1 MRNILL
7 YIDPASTSAL
17 LYIIIAVVASL
28 AFALRGF
35 FYKIKNLFLGKGFVN
50 RNEFENID
58 ILFYSEGKQYWPVFL
73 PIIKALEKKNT
84 ECVYLTSDKDDPGLN
99 YDSKLLKTK
108 YIGNLTMT
116 SVYLNKLKA
125 KFVGMTTPQL
135 DVMMIRR
142 SKKVQHY
149 AHIVHAPIDI
159 FTYRKFAFDYF
170 DSVFCSG
177 PHQIKGIKALE
188 EKRGTHKKQLLET
201 GLTYYDRMLEE
212 IKTFPKE
219 EKERP
224 IVLVAPTW
232 KEYSIINRFGTL
244 FFDHLL
250 KDDTYD
256 VILRPH
262 PQTYVSHP
270 KLIKEIE
277 EKYQNH
283 PRFSIDTA
291 SLGTKSM
298 HKADLMISDLSG
310 VFWDFAFLYSKPVL
324 LLKTEFESIEG
335 FEGSELDYE
344 MWEMKE
350 RPRVGQIFDEKEIEN
365 ISGLVKDLLDNP
377 PLNQLEEL
385 KNNSVFNFGKAGEV
399 AANQI
404 IENIA
409 NELSTDASPVISVD
423 MSSIF
428 AGQQARL
435 LSDGIHP
442 NNIGE
447 RIMAEKWIEALD
459 DFFDG
464 SEN

>member
-17 LYIIIAVVASL
+17 LYILIAIFATL

-35 FYKIKNLFLGKGFVN
+35 FYKVKNLILGKGFVN
-50 RNEFENID
+50 KNEFENID
-58 ILFYSEGKQYWPVFL
+58 IIFYSEGKQYWSVFL
-73 PIIKALEKKNT
+73 PIIKALEKRNI
-84 ECVYLTSDKDDPGLN
+84 ECAYLSSDKEDPGLN
-99 YDSKLLKTK
+99 YPSELVKSKYL
-108 YIGNLTMT
+108 GNLSMT

-142 SKKVQHY
+142 SKNVQHY

-188 EKRGTHKKQLLET
+188 EKRGTEKKQLLET
-201 GLTYYDRMLEE
+201 GLTYYDVMLEE
-212 IKTFPKE
+212 IKSFPKP
-219 EKERP
+219 EKQRP
-224 IVLVAPTW
+224 VVLVAPTW
-232 KEYSIINRFGTL
+232 KEYSIINRFGVS
-244 FFDHLL
+244 FFESLL
-250 KDDTYD
+250 QNDSYD

-270 KLIKEIE
+270 KLIAKIE
-277 EKYQNH
+277 EKFLHN
-283 PRFSIDTA
+283 PRFTMDTA
-291 SLGTKSM
+291 SLGTASM

-310 VFWDFAFLYSKPVL
+310 VFWDFAFLYSRPVL

-350 RPRVGQIFDEKEIEN
+350 RNRVGQIFDEKDLKDIHN
-365 ISGLVKDLLDNP
+365 IVQQLLDNP

-385 KNNSVFNFGKAGEV
+385 KKSSVFNFGNAGEM

-404 IENIA
+404 IEI
-409 NELSTDASPVISVD
+409 IK
-423 MSSIF
+423 
-428 AGQQARL
+428 Q
-435 LSDGIHP
+435 
-442 NNIGE
+442 
-447 RIMAEKWIEALD
+447 LD
-459 DFFDG
+459 
-464 SEN
+464 

>member
-17 LYIIIAVVASL
+17 LYILIAIFATL

-35 FYKIKNLFLGKGFVN
+35 FYKVKNLILGKGFVN
-50 RNEFENID
+50 KNEFENID
-58 ILFYSEGKQYWPVFL
+58 IIFYSEGKQYWSVFL
-73 PIIKALEKKNT
+73 PIIKALEKRDI
-84 ECVYLTSDKDDPGLN
+84 ECAYLSSDKEDPGLN
-99 YDSKLLKTK
+99 YHSKWVKTK
-108 YIGNLTMT
+108 YLGNLSMT
-116 SVYLNKLKA
+116 SVYLNKLTG

-142 SKKVQHY
+142 SKNVQHY

-188 EKRGTHKKQLLET
+188 EKRGTAKKQLLET
-201 GLTYYDRMLEE
+201 GLTYYDVMLEE
-212 IKTFPKE
+212 IKDFPKP
-219 EKERP
+219 EKQRP
-224 IVLVAPTW
+224 LVLVAPTW
-232 KEYSIINRFGTL
+232 KEYSIINRFGVS
-244 FFDHLL
+244 FFENLL
-250 KDDTYD
+250 QSDSYD

-270 KLIKEIE
+270 KLIAEIE
-277 EKYQNH
+277 D
-283 PRFSIDTA
+283 RFLSNPHFTIDTA
-291 SLGTKSM
+291 SLGTASM

-310 VFWDFAFLYSKPVL
+310 VFWDFAFLYSRPVL

-350 RPRVGQIFDEKEIEN
+350 RNRVGQIFEEKDLKDIHN
-365 ISGLVKDLLDNP
+365 IVQRLLDNP

-385 KNNSVFNFGKAGEV
+385 KNSSVFNFGNAGEI

-404 IENIA
+404 VEI
-409 NELSTDASPVISVD
+409 VK
-423 MSSIF
+423 
-428 AGQQARL
+428 Q
-435 LSDGIHP
+435 
-442 NNIGE
+442 
-447 RIMAEKWIEALD
+447 LD
-459 DFFDG
+459 
-464 SEN
+464 